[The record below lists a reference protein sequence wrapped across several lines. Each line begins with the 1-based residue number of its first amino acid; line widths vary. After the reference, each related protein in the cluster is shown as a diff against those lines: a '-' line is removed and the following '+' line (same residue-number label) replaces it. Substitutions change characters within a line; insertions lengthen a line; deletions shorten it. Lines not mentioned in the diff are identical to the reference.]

1 MTSER
6 VTWASFTTTALIAT
20 QATICVILF
29 CMNIHIRYFA
39 SLREIVGRDEETLP
53 MDEGMHVSAVRT
65 LLTARYPR
73 LQPILERCICAVN
86 RGYVAPETILQDRD
100 ELVFIPPMGG
110 GTPMEPMIQ
119 LTREPLNR
127 DALVAAT
134 SHASVG
140 GIVVFEGV
148 VRDNARG
155 KQVRY
160 LEYETYEEM
169 AEQQIR
175 AIIGEAQQRWGVER
189 VAVAHRF
196 GRLEIGEASVIIV
209 VASPHRSEAFEACRY
224 IIDTLK
230 KTVPIWKKEVATN
243 GEEWVEG

>member
-1 MTSER
+1 
-6 VTWASFTTTALIAT
+6 
-20 QATICVILF
+20 
-29 CMNIHIRYFA
+29 
-39 SLREIVGRDEETLP
+39 
-53 MDEGMHVSAVRT
+53 
-65 LLTARYPR
+65 
-73 LQPILERCICAVN
+73 
-86 RGYVAPETILQDRD
+86 
-100 ELVFIPPMGG
+100 
-110 GTPMEPMIQ
+110 MEPIIQ

-127 DALVAAT
+127 DSLIEAVSNPST
-134 SHASVG
+134 G

-160 LEYETYEEM
+160 LEYDVYPEM

-175 AIIGEAQQRWGVER
+175 TIITEAERRWGVER
-189 VAVAHRF
+189 IAVAHRF

-209 VASPHRSEAFEACRY
+209 VATPHRSEAFEACRY

-230 KTVPIWKKEVATN
+230 TTVPIWKKEVATN

>member
-1 MTSER
+1 M
-6 VTWASFTTTALIAT
+6 AQLCA
-20 QATICVILF
+20 ILF
-29 CMNIHIRYFA
+29 FMNIHIRYFA
-39 SLREIVGRDEETLP
+39 SLREIVGRDAETLSLA
-53 MDEGMHVSAVRT
+53 EGTQVAAIRAL
-65 LLTARYPR
+65 LLTQYPR
-73 LQPILERCICAVN
+73 LQPVLDRSICAVN
-86 RGYVAPETILQDRD
+86 RTYVAPETIVRDND

-110 GTPMEPMIQ
+110 GAAMEPVIQ

-127 DALVAAT
+127 DALVAT
-134 SHASVG
+134 TTHASIG

-160 LEYETYEEM
+160 LEYEAYEEM

-175 AIIGEAQQRWGVER
+175 VIVSEAQQRWGVER

-209 VASPHRSEAFEACRY
+209 VASPHRAEAFEACRY